1 MPALCPVSLH
11 LLIHCSASTSFPL
24 IVTNAVTHR
33 RSRPC
38 ARLPCA
44 RFPCICSFTAPHPL
58 HIHECCHSTSHT
70 VWPSIFARKGIQRED
85 AAVCYP
91 SQPALW
97 LSLHC
102 CSAHSRRASHHVSPT
117 LRSKPF
123 LQPILM
129 TVRHIVR
136 QSCHPNFHTHTH
148 THGSRGYRKEG
159 VHSVPDPCACVL
171 ERLQCVRAIVRVVVR
186 VCMRAGCAW
195 IRLHIRNA
203 PHTVVRLSRDYRQQ
217 DVLSDTARA
226 VGCVACAT
234 EPAVPVAPMFTLL
247 TQTLE
252 T

>member
-1 MPALCPVSLH
+1 MPALCPVSRH

-70 VWPSIFARKGIQRED
+70 VRPSIFARKGIQRED

-159 VHSVPDPCACVL
+159 VHSVSDPCACVL
-171 ERLQCVRAIVRVVVR
+171 ERLQCVRGIVRVVVR
-186 VCMRAGCAW
+186 VCMRAQPAHRFACTFAMRHTQRCGCLA
-195 IRLHIRNA
+195 I
-203 PHTVVRLSRDYRQQ
+203 
-217 DVLSDTARA
+217 TASKT
-226 VGCVACAT
+226 CY
-234 EPAVPVAPMFTLL
+234 L
-247 TQTLE
+247 TQHAPSGA
-252 T
+252 

>member
-1 MPALCPVSLH
+1 ML
-11 LLIHCSASTSFPL
+11 
-24 IVTNAVTHR
+24 
-33 RSRPC
+33 
-38 ARLPCA
+38 
-44 RFPCICSFTAPHPL
+44 
-58 HIHECCHSTSHT
+58 SHT
-70 VWPSIFARKGIQRED
+70 VDPVHVHVCLVPGFPASAHSLLRIHFTSTSVVTRLATPSGQIFARKGIQRED

-159 VHSVPDPCACVL
+159 VHSVSDPCACVL
-171 ERLQCVRAIVRVVVR
+171 ERLQCVRGIVRVVVR
-186 VCMRAGCAW
+186 VCMRAACAS

-234 EPAVPVAPMFTLL
+234 QPAVPVAPCSPC
-247 TQTLE
+247 
-252 T
+252 

>member
-1 MPALCPVSLH
+1 MRRRALCNQFGVGCGLVCNRKLIPSLCMPALCPVSRH

-70 VWPSIFARKGIQRED
+70 VRPSIFARKGIQRED

-136 QSCHPNFHTHTH
+136 QSCHPNFHT
-148 THGSRGYRKEG
+148 
-159 VHSVPDPCACVL
+159 
-171 ERLQCVRAIVRVVVR
+171 
-186 VCMRAGCAW
+186 
-195 IRLHIRNA
+195 
-203 PHTVVRLSRDYRQQ
+203 PHTWLPWIPQR
-217 DVLSDTARA
+217 
-226 VGCVACAT
+226 GC
-234 EPAVPVAPMFTLL
+234 PFSL
-247 TQTLE
+247 
-252 T
+252 

>member
-1 MPALCPVSLH
+1 ML
-11 LLIHCSASTSFPL
+11 
-24 IVTNAVTHR
+24 
-33 RSRPC
+33 
-38 ARLPCA
+38 
-44 RFPCICSFTAPHPL
+44 
-58 HIHECCHSTSHT
+58 SHT
-70 VWPSIFARKGIQRED
+70 VDPVHVHVCLVPGFPASAHSLLRIHFTSTSVVTRLATPSGQIFARKGIQRED

-159 VHSVPDPCACVL
+159 VHSVSDPCACVL
-171 ERLQCVRAIVRVVVR
+171 ERLQCVRGIVRVVVR
-186 VCMRAGCAW
+186 VCMRAQPAHRFACTFAMRHTQRCGCLA
-195 IRLHIRNA
+195 I
-203 PHTVVRLSRDYRQQ
+203 
-217 DVLSDTARA
+217 TASKT
-226 VGCVACAT
+226 CY
-234 EPAVPVAPMFTLL
+234 L
-247 TQTLE
+247 TQHAPSGA
-252 T
+252 